1 MRPGEAAFD
10 PASGSLV
17 DVDGGFRDGGL
28 VEDGETGESGET
40 GEWGLLGLPFDFMYL
55 GLVSSGAC
63 RTSPSLVFM
72 R

>member
-17 DVDGGFRDGGL
+17 DVDGGFR
-28 VEDGETGESGET
+28 DGETGESGET

-63 RTSPSLVFM
+63 RTSPSLVSM